1 MASKLGKKGL
11 IIRVLGSTGLMLWIL
26 NKIEWS
32 KIIEVA
38 KAGSIVYFIAAAF
51 AIQLT
56 VATSIW
62 KWKMLVDSSLNQ
74 DEKGDV
80 SMIKLGR
87 FYYIGLFFNNFLPG
101 SVGGDVVR
109 VYYLGRITG
118 IPIATASVAFERI
131 SSGIALVGIAIFSSL
146 FMESARSF
154 LLPILLGS
162 AMIFLVFYLF
172 GLWLKKGRPNKEM
185 TSVNS
190 DSRIN
195 IWFMKLKSELF
206 KIAEIVMNYRKE
218 GLKWWLSIAA
228 ASLLFQVGLAWINH
242 LLFLSFDIHIP
253 SLELLMIITLISV
266 ITMLPISVNGLG
278 VREGCYVLFFKGL
291 GVSTEI
297 AITVSLLFFIFVSL
311 SSLAGGLFWMVE
323 RGKQK

>member
-1 MASKLGKKGL
+1 MATKSDKKGL

-74 DEKGDV
+74 DEKGDASV
-80 SMIKLGR
+80 IKLGR

-131 SSGIALVGIAIFSSL
+131 SSGAALVGIAIFSSL

-162 AMIFLVFYLF
+162 AMVFLVFYLF
-172 GLWLKKGRPNKEM
+172 GLWMKTGRLNKEI

-190 DSRIN
+190 DTRIN
-195 IWFMKLKSELF
+195 IWLMKLKSELF
-206 KIAEIVMNYRKE
+206 KIAEIALNYRKE
-218 GLKWWLSIAA
+218 GLKWWLSIATT
-228 ASLLFQVGLAWINH
+228 SLLFQVGLAWINH

-253 SLELLMIITLISV
+253 WLELLMIITLISV

-278 VREGCYVLFFKGL
+278 VREGCYVLFFKGQ
-291 GVSTEI
+291 GVPTEI
-297 AITVSLLFFIFVSL
+297 AITVSLLFFILVSL

-323 RGKQK
+323 RGRQK